1 MVDMNVMEQ
10 FVQSLK
16 QDTETGTTTY
26 SATVSN
32 IDNEGVVWVYLAGAD
47 RETPTALSSS
57 EINVGDHVTVEWRN
71 DKLYIAGNYSNPSA
85 GIERV
90 TVVENNLNTAVKDS
104 AIAKAAADSA
114 VESAGTA
121 GRAASIA
128 QAAADAALE
137 TANTKKTVFV
147 TQPTPPYHVGDL
159 WAKMDADLKDL
170 VDSSGNAIVD
180 DDGTL
185 FQAAILQDAAAY
197 VCLVPK
203 LEGQEFDESDW
214 SLATADNN
222 LREWFWHDDLGAH
235 VLGDETGY
243 RNDLTSTGMKIVDT
257 ADEKSVAEFGS
268 EGAKIGKTGK
278 AQLEMDYHSM
288 KLKSYTNSPYFYV
301 SDLRDQ
307 DGNITENF
315 TGDGTRTAF
324 ALKTQPTTV
333 YSVKVNGTETSAYT
347 LSSRTITFTTAPSN
361 GASIVVKYKTDWAT
375 YAFTMGNRLGYTSPM
390 SVSEGVNVEASA
402 YGAHAEGASTVASG
416 MYSHAQNQGTIAAG
430 NWQTSIGKY
439 NEGDSSN
446 SYALIIGNG
455 SDNNNR
461 SNALTVDWNG
471 NVSSSG
477 DIYADGDMLA
487 TGDISINGNI
497 FLDGDV
503 FAEGTLSADNDVVL
517 TDGSSLWELSKWLPY
532 HDILNDV
539 TDSYA
544 AENLVMYF
552 TYALNPNR
560 YPVSGF
566 IVVADALGLA
576 TTGSAVWLCR
586 QSTSSSMDTKDVLLA
601 SSGTNYPVIGRT
613 SQTKTA
619 YLKWSASRTAGIRY
633 TVYPL
638 YNEGA

>member
-1 MVDMNVMEQ
+1 MDIKEFIDAIKPEDQAQKNR
-10 FVQSLK
+10 
-16 QDTETGTTTY
+16 TY
-26 SATVSN
+26 QAEVSR
-32 IDNEGVVWVYLAGAD
+32 IDDEGIVWVRIAGSD
-47 RETPTALSSS
+47 IETPTTAASA
-57 EINVGDHVTVEWRN
+57 EIQRGDNVNVEWRN
-71 DKLYIAGNYSNPSA
+71 NKLYIAGNYSNPSA

-104 AIAKAAADSA
+104 AIARAAADSA

-390 SVSEGVNVEASA
+390 SIAEGVAVTASA
-402 YGAHAEGASTVASG
+402 YGSHAEGAATTASG

-430 NWQTSIGKY
+430 NWQTAIGRY
-439 NEGDSSN
+439 NVEDTN
-446 SYALIIGNG
+446 NANALIIGNG
-455 SDNNNR
+455 ANNNNR
-461 SNALTVDWNG
+461 SNAFTVDWNG

-477 DIYADGDMLA
+477 GIYTDGGVVA
-487 TGDISINGNI
+487 TEDLSTNGDI

-503 FAEGTLSADNDVVL
+503 FAGGTVSADNDVVL
-517 TDGSSLWELSKWLPY
+517 TDGSSLSELSKWLPY
-532 HDILNDV
+532 NDILNDV

-586 QSTSSSMDTKDVLLA
+586 QSTSSTMDTKDVLLA
-601 SSGTNYPVIGRT
+601 SSGTNYPVIART